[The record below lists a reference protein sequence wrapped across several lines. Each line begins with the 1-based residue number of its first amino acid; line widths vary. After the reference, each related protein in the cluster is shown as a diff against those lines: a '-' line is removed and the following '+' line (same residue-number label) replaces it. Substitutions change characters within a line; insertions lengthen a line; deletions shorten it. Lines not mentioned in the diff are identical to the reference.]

1 MALELERVPPAGGA
15 QAAPRDSA
23 PGAPTIVV
31 GLINN
36 MPDSALEGTESQFV
50 SLLSAAC
57 GPHSVRLRVSS
68 IPEVPRGPEARAKI
82 AARYWPLQSLLDEAP
97 DALIITGTEPKTPA
111 LADEPYWDRL
121 VEVMDYAARGTISTV
136 YSCLA
141 AHAAA
146 LHFDG
151 IERRRLANKRFGV
164 FESQVHDTHAL
175 MRGVASPLHTP
186 HSRWNDLPIDALQAA
201 GYTIL
206 SQSADAGVDAFVKQ
220 RESLLVFF
228 QGHPEYEGRT
238 LLKEYQRD
246 VGRYISGEYQQ
257 YPLEPVGYFGAEEK
271 LLLADFARRLQAGEL
286 DTPAAA
292 FPFTAVARTLNNAW
306 AAQAARIYRNWLDFI
321 AAGKMQGAALPCR
334 R

>member
-1 MALELERVPPAGGA
+1 MPLEIEPPPA
-15 QAAPRDSA
+15 APADSSRRMPA
-23 PGAPTIVV
+23 EAMPGALVI

-36 MPDSALEGTESQFV
+36 MPDSALDGTESQFV
-50 SLLSAAC
+50 ALLSAAS
-57 GPHSVRLRVSS
+57 GPHAVRLRISS

-97 DALIITGTEPKTPA
+97 DALIITGTEPRTPA

-121 VEVMDYAARGTISTV
+121 VEVMDYGARSTISTV

-141 AHAAA
+141 AHAAV

-164 FESQVHDTHAL
+164 FESQVHDAHLL

-186 HSRWNDLPIDALQAA
+186 HSRWNDLPIDALRAA

-206 SQSADAGVDAFVKQ
+206 SQSADAGVDAFAKQ

-246 VGRYISGEYQQ
+246 VGRYISGEYTQ
-257 YPLEPVGYFGAEEK
+257 YPLEPVGYFGPEEK
-271 LLLADFARRLQAGEL
+271 IQLADFARRLQAGEL

-292 FPFTAVARTLNNAW
+292 FPFTALARSLNNAW
-306 AAQAARIYRNWLDFI
+306 AAQSACIYRNWLNFI
-321 AAGKMQGAALPCR
+321 AAGKLQAAALPCR

>member
-1 MALELERVPPAGGA
+1 MALERERVPQDGA
-15 QAAPRDSA
+15 QAGPRDSV

-50 SLLSAAC
+50 ALLSAAC

-68 IPEVPRGPEARAKI
+68 IPEVPRGPQARAKI
-82 AARYWPLQSLLDEAP
+82 AAGYWPLQRLLDEAP
-97 DALIITGTEPKTPA
+97 DALIITGTEPKTPG

-121 VEVMDYAARGTISTV
+121 VEVMDYGARSTISTV

-141 AHAAA
+141 AHAAV

-151 IERRRLANKRFGV
+151 IERRRLSNKRFGV
-164 FESQVHDTHAL
+164 FESQVNDTHSL
-175 MRGVASPLHTP
+175 MTGVASPLHMP

-246 VGRYISGEYQQ
+246 VGRYISGEYTL
-257 YPLEPVGYFGAEEK
+257 YPVEPAGYFGSEERI
-271 LLLADFARRLQAGEL
+271 LLANFARRLQAGEL

-292 FPFTAVARTLNNAW
+292 FPFTALARSLNNAW
-306 AAQAARIYRNWLDFI
+306 ATQAACIYRNWLDFI
-321 AAGKMQGAALPCR
+321 AAAKMQGAALPGQR
-334 R
+334 